1 MKNCEKCFQSGESWS
16 NCAFTAAQSD
26 PAPMAGAAT
35 GAFAAA
41 ARVVALPTRESPTVA
56 TKSRRFS
63 VMAGHSL
70 DEAVDDWG
78 VFCAFSSYWRNCT
91 STMWRPTLYDS
102 LRESPQS
109 VT

>member
-26 PAPMAGAAT
+26 PAPTAGAAT

-41 ARVVALPTRESPTVA
+41 ARAVALPTRESPTVA

-63 VMAGHSL
+63 VMASHSL
-70 DEAVDDWG
+70 NEAVDDG
-78 VFCAFSSYWRNCT
+78 GAFCAFSTY
-91 STMWRPTLYDS
+91 LVLV
-102 LRESPQS
+102 LRSCLSDELRLELHPA
-109 VT
+109 